1 MWIYIFLKLLSLP
14 DDIGNGL
21 ESCEEIN
28 VSNNVIVHVPVSI
41 AKMPRLK
48 NLKLN
53 NNSIVDFP
61 NEILSNSTVCFI
73 EIENNVLPEDKF
85 RELDGYE
92 KVIYNIYIIKLI
104 NRFIY
109 KRNIFLYYN

>member
-1 MWIYIFLKLLSLP
+1 MLLFFNSLP
-14 DDIGNGL
+14 DEIGDGL

-28 VSNNVIVHVPVSI
+28 FTNNVIVHIPSSI

-61 NEILSNSTVCFI
+61 TEILSDSNINFI
-73 EIENNVLPEDKF
+73 EFENNAL
-85 RELDGYE
+85 
-92 KVIYNIYIIKLI
+92 
-104 NRFIY
+104 
-109 KRNIFLYYN
+109 

>member
-1 MWIYIFLKLLSLP
+1 LSSNRIQNLP

-92 KVIYNIYIIKLI
+92 KYCERRKGRIDQFIK
-104 NRFIY
+104 
-109 KRNIFLYYN
+109 